1 MPKTD
6 VAVAS
11 LPDLTPAQ
19 LAKLA
24 REVVMEIRE
33 IKDILPQ
40 FGVTPAQYA
49 RLAEHPTYK
58 RILDAISI
66 DWNCAT
72 NTESRIKIS
81 AAAILEENLPVL
93 GARMGS
99 DSEPLREAI
108 EAGKL
113 FSRLAGLSSDQEGR
127 GGSDGKF
134 VINIDLGADA
144 KLRFEK
150 ETGSKKQIEVLPGI
164 DLRDGAK

>member
-1 MPKTD
+1 MPKE
-6 VAVAS
+6 VAIAS
-11 LPDLTPAQ
+11 MPDLTPAQ

-40 FGVTPAQYA
+40 FGVTAAQYS
-49 RLAEHPTYK
+49 RLAEHPAYK

-81 AAAILEENLPVL
+81 AAAILEENLHVL

-113 FSRLAGLSSDQEGR
+113 FSRLAGLSSSEEG
-127 GGSDGKF
+127 SAAAAGKF
-134 VINIDLGADA
+134 VINIDLGQDA

-150 ETGSKKQIEVLPGI
+150 ETGAKKQVDILPEI
-164 DLRDGAK
+164 NLKDATR

>member
-1 MPKTD
+1 MPKEI
-6 VAVAS
+6 VPAS
-11 LPDLTPAQ
+11 LPELTPSQ

-49 RLAEHPTYK
+49 KLAEHPAYK
-58 RILDAISI
+58 RILNAISI

-113 FSRLAGLSSDQEGR
+113 FSRLAGLSSSEEGR
-127 GGSDGKF
+127 GGGEGKF

-150 ETGSKKQIEVLPGI
+150 EPSKKQIDVLPEI
-164 DLRDGAK
+164 KLKEGAS